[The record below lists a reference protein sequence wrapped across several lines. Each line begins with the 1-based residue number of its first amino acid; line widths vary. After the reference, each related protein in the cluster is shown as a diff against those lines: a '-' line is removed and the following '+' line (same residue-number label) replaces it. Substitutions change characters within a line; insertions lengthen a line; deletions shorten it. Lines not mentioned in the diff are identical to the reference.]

1 MSHIA
6 FDLITLI
13 DKLPL
18 RIECIDTFGN
28 MLAVGTSEGHLLIYD
43 IVTKEVNGNVAYP
56 LVDLIGISY

>member
-1 MSHIA
+1 
-6 FDLITLI
+6 
-13 DKLPL
+13 
-18 RIECIDTFGN
+18 